1 MKIQNNS
8 NKSRP
13 GDIFI
18 QTNTVM
24 QHQFEQNKLV
34 KEFVALSL
42 LLRGSVDRGS
52 WVLGCG
58 FEGIVIKLVQR
69 KY

>member
-24 QHQFEQNKLV
+24 EHQFEQNKLV

-42 LLRGSVDRGS
+42 LLRGSVNRGS
-52 WVLGCG
+52 
-58 FEGIVIKLVQR
+58 
-69 KY
+69 